1 MELQGKV
8 VMIFPKNQISDK
20 FAKREIV
27 IETADQY
34 PQKIIIQFV
43 QDKCELLDS
52 YMTGEDVKIGVNING
67 REWTSPTGEIKYFN
81 TIQGWF
87 IDHTNKEDFDP
98 KKYAEN
104 EANKVFEHDI
114 TNQMAEDQ
122 ENDLLF

>member
-8 VMIFPKNQISDK
+8 VTIFPKNQISEK

-27 IETADQY
+27 IETEDQY

-52 YMTGEDVKIGVNING
+52 YMTGEEVKIGVNING
-67 REWTSPTGEIKYFN
+67 REWTSPTGEVKYFN

-87 IDHTNKEDFDP
+87 IDHINKEGFDS

-122 ENDLLF
+122 ENDLPF

>member
-1 MELQGKV
+1 MELNGKV
-8 VMIFPKNQISDK
+8 VTIFPKNQISEK

-27 IETADQY
+27 IETEDQY

-52 YMTGEDVKIGVNING
+52 YMTGEEVKIGVNING
-67 REWTSPTGEIKYFN
+67 REWTSPTGEVKYFN

-87 IDHTNKEDFDP
+87 IDHINKEGFDS

-122 ENDLLF
+122 ENDLPF